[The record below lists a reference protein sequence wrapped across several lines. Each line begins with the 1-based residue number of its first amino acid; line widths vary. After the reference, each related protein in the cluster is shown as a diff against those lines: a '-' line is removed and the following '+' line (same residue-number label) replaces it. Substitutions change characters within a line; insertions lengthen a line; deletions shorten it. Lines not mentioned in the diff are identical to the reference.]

1 MRQLESPLGDR
12 PWGDKRMG
20 RKLSTGERLAALAG
34 VVAAVAA
41 LVGFI
46 PGIYRDT
53 RPLVIQSHGQDVATL
68 VLALPVLALALW
80 AASRGSIRGRLVVLG
95 ALGYLLY
102 TYAIFAFDAVLN
114 PATPLYIAVVGLAV
128 WSFALSM
135 PRIAEA
141 EVEATVGDR
150 VRRRASGIFLLVIAV
165 IFALLWLSQIG
176 RAAITGQQPQALR
189 DSGWPTSP
197 IYVLDLAL
205 LVPLCVVTGI
215 QLLKRRPGALR
226 FAVPLLVFIPVLALG
241 VLSITAF
248 VALDGQPFG
257 FVEGG
262 LFAVSTVVG
271 GVLAWLALDPR
282 PRVEEV
288 ARTDSVPG
296 LGPSTLSRSEVVP
309 DR

>member
-1 MRQLESPLGDR
+1 M
-12 PWGDKRMG
+12 
-20 RKLSTGERLAALAG
+20 
-34 VVAAVAA
+34 
-41 LVGFI
+41 
-46 PGIYRDT
+46 
-53 RPLVIQSHGQDVATL
+53 
-68 VLALPVLALALW
+68 
-80 AASRGSIRGRLVVLG
+80 VLG

-102 TYAIFAFDAVLN
+102 PYAIFAFDAVLN

-135 PRIAEA
+135 PRIAEI

-150 VRRRASGIFLLVIAV
+150 VWRRASSVFRLVIAG
-165 IFALLWLSQIG
+165 IFALLWLSQIA

-205 LVPLCVVTGI
+205 LVPLCVVIGI
-215 QLLKRRPGALR
+215 RLLARRPGALR
-226 FAVPLLVFIPVLALG
+226 FAVPLLVFIPILALG

-282 PRVEEV
+282 PRAEEA
-288 ARTDSVPG
+288 ARNEDRPPVTPTLDSRRHASG
-296 LGPSTLSRSEVVP
+296 
-309 DR
+309 

>member
-1 MRQLESPLGDR
+1 MQATTIPVRRPL
-12 PWGDKRMG
+12 

-34 VVAAVAA
+34 VAAAVAA

-46 PGIYRDT
+46 PGLYRDT

-102 TYAIFAFDAVLN
+102 PYAIFAFDAVLN

-135 PRIAEA
+135 PRIAEI

-150 VRRRASGIFLLVIAV
+150 VWRRASSVFRLVIAG
-165 IFALLWLSQIG
+165 IFALLWLSQIA

-205 LVPLCVVTGI
+205 LVPLCVVIGI
-215 QLLKRRPGALR
+215 RLLARRPGALR
-226 FAVPLLVFIPVLALG
+226 FAVPLLVFIPILALG

-282 PRVEEV
+282 PRAEEA
-288 ARTDSVPG
+288 ARNEDRPPVTPTLDSRRHASG
-296 LGPSTLSRSEVVP
+296 
-309 DR
+309 